1 MSCRFFMAWTIQDN
15 DAGAAGRVASSRL
28 VQANHPALLN
38 VEIILIC
45 HLMHANIAWQQQV
58 VPPREQMHV
67 QGNDSMQLDRRSMEC
82 RFLSL
87 TSCLLIPWF
96 ASYQVFPLGID
107 SLRKVNAE
115 LLNPAVFFL
124 RAVEGP
130 QAHEGQG
137 Q

>member
-1 MSCRFFMAWTIQDN
+1 MSKEMIPCNLTDGPW
-15 DAGAAGRVASSRL
+15 
-28 VQANHPALLN
+28 N
-38 VEIILIC
+38 V
-45 HLMHANIAWQQQV
+45 
-58 VPPREQMHV
+58 
-67 QGNDSMQLDRRSMEC
+67 DSYI
-82 RFLSL
+82 SL